1 MAPWVRGRDR
11 GVRERGRETG
21 GQREEKRQR
30 RRENKRNIYGGKE
43 RRGSGEES
51 TESLESKVL
60 DP

>member
-1 MAPWVRGRDR
+1 LDPYWAPWVTGRDR
-11 GVRERGRETG
+11 GSESGREAEG
-21 GQREEKRQR
+21 K
-30 RRENKRNIYGGKE
+30 RENKRHSHIGKE

>member
-1 MAPWVRGRDR
+1 LDPKWAPWVKGRDR
-11 GVRERGRETG
+11 ASESGRVAEG
-21 GQREEKRQR
+21 KRHR
-30 RRENKRNIYGGKE
+30 HIEKE